1 MDEEGT
7 TLDDF
12 SFTQP
17 DVDTVGALTAFTAFL
32 KGEASASESTYTDQ
46 VASYFSY
53 ESDQRSFAL
62 RLIIHYVGDI
72 SQPLH
77 STAEVDSNYPDGDR
91 GGNDEHIPSK
101 DGVSNLHS
109 VWDSVLYSYTGYPDT
124 PLDDSDWDWYTTEA
138 SSLASQYPISSSE
151 INAGNFSE
159 WAQEGEQI
167 SESFVYPDFV
177 DGEDPDQDYI
187 DAGMPIIKKHM
198 MLGANRLAA
207 LMVDIYGSSER
218 AENFITRVTQ

>member
-1 MDEEGT
+1 MPYLDEPGT

-46 VASYFSY
+46 VASHFSY

-77 STAEVDSNYPDGDR
+77 STAEVDSTYPDGDR

-101 DGVSNLHS
+101 DGVSNLHA

-124 PLDDSDWDWYTTEA
+124 VSHSIRFTLHP
-138 SSLASQYPISSSE
+138 
-151 INAGNFSE
+151 
-159 WAQEGEQI
+159 
-167 SESFVYPDFV
+167 
-177 DGEDPDQDYI
+177 
-187 DAGMPIIKKHM
+187 
-198 MLGANRLAA
+198 
-207 LMVDIYGSSER
+207 
-218 AENFITRVTQ
+218 